1 MLRFRR
7 RLIIAEDIIPLAG
20 AVAPN
25 GLLGTEYDHAG
36 KIKPLMT
43 LKNNM
48 MATSNDFILYRTI
61 HELESSSTVLLL
73 VACLDTDFLIIRKF
87 QQVLW

>member
-1 MLRFRR
+1 VLRFRR

-20 AVAPN
+20 AVAPK

-43 LKNNM
+43 QNNNM
-48 MATSNDFILYRTI
+48 LATSNHLILYRTI
-61 HELESSSTVLLL
+61 LELESSSNVLLL
-73 VACLDTDFLIIRKF
+73 VACLNTG
-87 QQVLW
+87 V